1 MSLLKSIFKSKNR
14 RKQEKMDTIAAT
26 YAPIMKDSKSR
37 LFTKNYVAN
46 QCEQIG
52 NAVAE
57 LEEARSE
64 YEIATNYLNDMQIL
78 DDLPASAKSRIEE
91 IANNILMTQ
100 KARESSITSTRKISD
115 AQFVDFERRK
125 EDIPAAIRRLKENE
139 EYQSKLKR
147 DLDIL
152 EGEKTGWIQ
161 EKKHL
166 EQELLWIKKLA
177 IMLFVF
183 FGAGIVTLFSI
194 QILGGKDLSTG
205 FMIAIAAIGIGGIAL
220 LIRKQ
225 NDEHLIMQSVTNRN
239 FAITL
244 QNKIKLKYVSIT
256 NAVDYVK
263 EHYHVK
269 NAYDFRFQWE
279 QYLEA
284 VKEKERI
291 ERNDEDLIFF
301 YNQLRR
307 ALAPFEL
314 YDSKIWETQVHAL
327 IDPKEMV
334 EIRHELLVRRQ
345 KIRERI
351 ELQYRQ
357 LENSRDDFTSVL
369 NQKQGFES
377 EFSRIIEMIDRI
389 LKQQS

>member
-37 LFTKNYVAN
+37 LFTKDYVAN

-389 LKQQS
+389 LKHQS

>member
-1 MSLLKSIFKSKNR
+1 M
-14 RKQEKMDTIAAT
+14 
-26 YAPIMKDSKSR
+26 
-37 LFTKNYVAN
+37 
-46 QCEQIG
+46 G
-52 NAVAE
+52 
-57 LEEARSE
+57 
-64 YEIATNYLNDMQIL
+64 
-78 DDLPASAKSRIEE
+78 
-91 IANNILMTQ
+91 
-100 KARESSITSTRKISD
+100 
-115 AQFVDFERRK
+115 
-125 EDIPAAIRRLKENE
+125 
-139 EYQSKLKR
+139 
-147 DLDIL
+147 DIL

>member
-37 LFTKNYVAN
+37 LFTKDYVAN

-334 EIRHELLVRRQ
+334 DIRHELLVRRQ

>member
-37 LFTKNYVAN
+37 LFTKDYVAN

-152 EGEKTGWIQ
+152 EGEKAGWIQ

-389 LKQQS
+389 LKHQS

>member
-37 LFTKNYVAN
+37 LFTKDYVAN

>member
-37 LFTKNYVAN
+37 LFTKDYVAN

-152 EGEKTGWIQ
+152 EGEKMGWIQ

>member
-1 MSLLKSIFKSKNR
+1 MSLLKSIFKGKNKR
-14 RKQEKMDTIAAT
+14 NQEKIDTIAAT

-37 LFTKNYVAN
+37 LFTKDYVAN

>member
-1 MSLLKSIFKSKNR
+1 MSLLKNIFKSKTKRN
-14 RKQEKMDTIAAT
+14 QERIDTIAAT
-26 YAPIMKDSKSR
+26 YAPIIMDSKSR
-37 LFTKNYVAN
+37 LFTKDYVAN

-64 YEIATNYLNDMQIL
+64 YEITTKYLNDMQIL
-78 DDLPASAKSRIEE
+78 EDLPAATKAKIEE
-91 IANNILMTQ
+91 IANNILLTQ
-100 KARESSITSTRKISD
+100 QTKETSVSTTRKISD
-115 AQFVDFERRK
+115 AQFVDFERMK
-125 EDIPAAIRRLKENE
+125 DDIPSSIRRLKENE
-139 EYQSKLKR
+139 DYQSKLKR

-152 EGEKTGWIQ
+152 EGEKIGWIQ

-166 EQELLWIKKLA
+166 EQELVWIKKIA
-177 IMLFVF
+177 ILLFVF
-183 FGAGIVTLFSI
+183 FGAGIVTLFTI
-194 QILGGKDLSTG
+194 QFLGGEDLSTG

-279 QYLEA
+279 QYLDA

-291 ERNDEDLIFF
+291 ERSDEDLIFF

-307 ALAPFEL
+307 SLTPFEL
-314 YDSKIWETQVHAL
+314 YDSRIWETQVHAL

-334 EIRHELLVRRQ
+334 EIRHELLIRRQ

-351 ELQYRQ
+351 ELQYHQ
-357 LENSRDDFTSVL
+357 LENSRDDFASVL
-369 NQKQGFES
+369 KQKQGFES

-389 LKQQS
+389 LKHHS